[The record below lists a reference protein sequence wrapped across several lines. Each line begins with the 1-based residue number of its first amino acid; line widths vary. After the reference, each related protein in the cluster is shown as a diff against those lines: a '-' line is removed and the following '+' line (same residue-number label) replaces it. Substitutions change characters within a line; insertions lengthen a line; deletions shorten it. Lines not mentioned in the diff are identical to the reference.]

1 MLVDN
6 VAVLGI
12 EQCLLSGLADIFSPN
27 VVMTMDD
34 DVLREIA
41 AEPDGVQAE
50 RKRFTDELGAL
61 EIGEKTLSR
70 LNRHK
75 SAGKCLSKAV
85 ALPSQA
91 LKPIS
96 WAFLME

>member
-27 VVMTMDD
+27 VVMKMDA

-41 AEPDGVQAE
+41 AEPDHVQAE
-50 RKRFTDELGAL
+50 RKRLTDKLGDL
-61 EIGEKTLSR
+61 EIGQKTLNR

-75 SAGKCLSKAV
+75 SAGKCPLNAV

-91 LKPIS
+91 LKSIS
-96 WAFLME
+96 WGIF